1 VNIIEELQEINPD
14 MLYCDGFEDAILGY
28 VEVFSK
34 TLVLYDK
41 EKCINILMQRDQMTY
56 DDAIDF
62 FNYNVTGAYV
72 GEYTPA
78 FATFLR

>member
-1 VNIIEELQEINPD
+1 MNIIEELQEINPD